1 MGGGA
6 AQNNDGAGFETVAGI
21 QFSGRI
27 LDDVPAKELKGLV
40 DDIKKQLGSGIVAV
54 ISKADDKV
62 SLVVGVTDDL
72 KASHSAVDL
81 VQAGSLAVGGKG
93 GGGRPDMAQ
102 AGGPD
107 VTKVG
112 DALNAI
118 KAAIQ

>member
-1 MGGGA
+1 M
-6 AQNNDGAGFETVAGI
+6 
-21 QFSGRI
+21 
-27 LDDVPAKELKGLV
+27 
-40 DDIKKQLGSGIVAV
+40 

-81 VQAGSLAVGGKG
+81 VQAGSLAVCGKG
-93 GGGRPDMAQ
+93 GGGRPDTAQ